1 VRIAHIVPSY
11 LPGHRY
17 GGPIASVHGLSR
29 ALVQRGHEVDVWTT
43 DMDEGQRLDV
53 PLGERVEID
62 GVDVRYFQTRG
73 PARVR
78 WAPEFA
84 GAFERAVGDYDLVQ
98 AHGVFVAT
106 TSRALSMAQRAGV
119 PTVLSPRGM
128 LMSSMLE
135 ARGAFRKRWWLR
147 QFDERNLRGL
157 VGLHL
162 TAEAERRELPN
173 LGFRWTKQVAVIEN
187 GVEPASFD
195 GDWTALREDVAALC
209 TADARFLLF
218 LSRVHWK
225 KGLDRLTG
233 ALARLP
239 EDIHLAV
246 AGPDEGYGNELRHL
260 IRQHGLESRVQVLG
274 AVRGADKAALLEHAA
289 ALALPSYSENFG
301 NVVLEAMA
309 AGCPPVITPE
319 VGAAEVVRRERSGWV
334 VPGSPEH
341 LSRTLSQLLNQPRL
355 RAEAARLGRQ
365 AVEERYTWPSIAARM
380 EAFYGELLGR
390 SELRAA

>member
-1 VRIAHIVPSY
+1 MRIAQIVPSY

-29 ALVQRGHEVDVWTT
+29 ALVRRGHEVDVWTT
-43 DMDEGQRLDV
+43 DMDEGQRLEV

-62 GVDVRYFQTRG
+62 GVGVRYFQTRG

-78 WAPEFA
+78 WAPELA
-84 GAFERAVGDYDLVQ
+84 SALEQTVGDYDLVQ

-106 TSRALSMAQRAGV
+106 TSRALSVAQRAGV

-135 ARGAFRKRWWLR
+135 ARGAFRKRLWLR
-147 QFDERNLRGL
+147 QLDDRNLRGL
-157 VGLHL
+157 AGLHL

-173 LGFRWTKQVAVIEN
+173 LGFRWTQRLAVVEN
-187 GVEPASFD
+187 GVEPSSFS
-195 GDWTALREDVAALC
+195 GDWTDLRDDVVALC
-209 TADARFLLF
+209 TGEQRFLLF

-225 KGLDRLTG
+225 KGLDRLTA
-233 ALARLP
+233 ALTRLP
-239 EDIHLAV
+239 EDVHLVV
-246 AGPDEGYGNELRHL
+246 AGPDEGYGNELRQL
-260 IRQHGLESRVQVLG
+260 IRQQGLEQRVHVLG
-274 AVRGADKAALLEHAA
+274 AVLGANKAALLEHAA
-289 ALALPSYSENFG
+289 ALVLPSYSENFG

-309 AGCPPVITPE
+309 AGCPPVVTPE

-334 VPGSPEH
+334 VPGSAEH
-341 LSRTLSQLLNQPRL
+341 LSRALASLLTQPQL

-365 AVEERYTWPSIAARM
+365 AVEERYTWPSIAARL
-380 EAFYGELLGR
+380 ESFYGECLEREQVL
-390 SELRAA
+390 AA

>member
-1 VRIAHIVPSY
+1 MRIAHIVPSY

-29 ALVQRGHEVDVWTT
+29 ALVERGHRVDVWTT

-53 PLGERVEID
+53 PLGERVELD
-62 GVDVRYFQTRG
+62 GVGVRYFHTRG

-84 GAFERAVGDYDLVQ
+84 GAFEAAVGDYDLVQ

-106 TSRALSMAQRAGV
+106 TSRALSIAQRAGV

-135 ARGAFRKRWWLR
+135 ARGAFRKRLWLR

-157 VGLHL
+157 AGLHL
-162 TAEAERRELPN
+162 TAEAERRELPH
-173 LGFRWTKQVAVIEN
+173 LGFPWTKQIAVVEN
-187 GVEPASFD
+187 GVEPSAFD
-195 GDWTALREDVAALC
+195 GDWTALRDDVAALC
-209 TADARFLLF
+209 TREERFLLF
-218 LSRVHWK
+218 LSRIHWK

-233 ALARLP
+233 ALARLT
-239 EDIHLAV
+239 EDVHLAV
-246 AGPDEGYGNELRHL
+246 AGPDEGYGGELRSL
-260 IRQHGLESRVQVLG
+260 IRQHGLESRVHVLG

-289 ALALPSYSENFG
+289 ALVLPSYSENFG

-309 AGCPPVITPE
+309 AGCPPIVTPE

-334 VPGSPEH
+334 VPGSAEH
-341 LSRTLSQLLNQPRL
+341 LSRAIARLLNQPEL
-355 RAEAARLGRQ
+355 RAEAVRLGLQ
-365 AVEERYTWPSIAARM
+365 AVEQRYTWPSIAVRL
-380 EAFYGELLGR
+380 EDFYGGLLGHA
-390 SELRAA
+390 RALVA

>member
-1 VRIAHIVPSY
+1 MRIAHVVPSY

-62 GVDVRYFQTRG
+62 GVGVHYFQTRG

-84 GAFERAVGDYDLVQ
+84 GAFEQAVGDYDLVQ

-106 TSRALSMAQRAGV
+106 TSRALSVAQRAGV

-135 ARGAFRKRWWLR
+135 ARGAFRKRLWLR

-157 VGLHL
+157 SGLHL

-173 LGFRWTKQVAVIEN
+173 LGFRWTKQIAVVEN
-187 GVEPASFD
+187 GVEPSSFD
-195 GDWTALREDVAALC
+195 GDWAALRDDVAALC
-209 TADARFLLF
+209 TREERFLLF

-233 ALARLP
+233 ALSRLP
-239 EDIHLAV
+239 EDVHLAV
-246 AGPDEGYGNELRHL
+246 AGPDEGYGNELRGL
-260 IRQHGLESRVQVLG
+260 IRQHGLESRVHVLG

-289 ALALPSYSENFG
+289 ALVLPSYSENFG

-309 AGCPPVITPE
+309 AGCPPIVTPE

-334 VPGSPEH
+334 VPGSAEH
-341 LSRTLSQLLNQPRL
+341 LSRALARVLNQPQL
-355 RAEAARLGRQ
+355 RAEAARLGRT
-365 AVEERYTWPSIAARM
+365 AVDERYNWPSIAARLEEFY
-380 EAFYGELLGR
+380 EASLGR
-390 SELRAA
+390 ARSLAA